1 MATIEILDSNLNKIG
16 LVSNDMPSATPFYD
30 AVHSNRIA
38 ENGVRVYSETISLKV
53 PSQYPEA
60 ELLERGNHL
69 LIEDSKGRYKLFAI
83 EETSESING
92 NSHLKSVD
100 VAYNAFITDMRNYT
114 YIEEPK
120 TFSPATTTDI
130 IKFICAGAGW
140 NYGELTELYHGSAK
154 TFEVLEGN
162 ALSSLDS
169 FTTQFGIDIEA
180 YVEVVNGK
188 IKDKIVKFSMTDPTT
203 VATSRFEYRQDLT
216 DATRKATNTDFA
228 TMLYPYTMADDE
240 GKRKSI
246 KEINEVTNPYNG
258 KKEKLPYIYDAEAN
272 DKYNNG
278 RPYIKLKIQTDTI
291 GTKEATLAWAKEQ
304 LNYYNHPK
312 YEYSVGIHLF
322 RQRPAL
328 GDYVELVDLEMSP
341 PLSIKARVIAEERDL
356 ATGIDDKIVIGE
368 FKEVEIREPD
378 SIKALQE
385 QLANLQ
391 QSKKPVYDIQD
402 FQEVTSEGAT
412 LRVVVRED
420 GRIMNLDNTSF
431 SWKRFDNNTQ
441 ELDEAWSAGHASAG
455 PQIKVS
461 VADFDKYSYYC
472 YVTIEDYDYIGR
484 ADFRTG
490 MTDFLKRVNRYVDSD
505 TAVLAFFTD
514 SHYDNNSSK
523 KDDSMKESFARALTY
538 ERNVI
543 EFTRQAN
550 VDAVIH
556 GGDVID
562 GRKEDKSIAITNL
575 DSAIGGLR
583 NAKAPRI
590 IMRGNHDTNP
600 IFAPKAQQFRADGP
614 IPNKDAYGIFTQF
627 WQEDGIRSDDNTNA
641 VYGFYDIPNKDIRLI
656 FLDPMDLDEV
666 TEKKGENLLQ
676 THSPTYET
684 ITVNATASQYKT
696 NAIDVDGVRVKAG
709 DTITFRA
716 KVKTTNNRYGTARLL
731 CYRTDGTTS
740 ANNALLANRVRGEGY
755 TYITYT
761 IPTAVKRIE
770 FGFANDGGATGTP
783 YDIEVKEA
791 KAEIAST
798 PTDYKFFE
806 EKRKYVTRTTYA
818 YGSKQL
824 EWLADTLIE
833 TPDTSDVLL
842 LTHVALTR
850 DSTTIEEINKHL
862 VIDIINA
869 WRAGGAKTFT
879 STRADYLVNFT
890 RDFGAPT
897 GSNLI
902 ATISGHNHKDTA
914 GRSPLFNSIIPN
926 FTRTCVF
933 RGYDEN
939 EWANRPF
946 DSLYET
952 AFDAII
958 IDKKNTTIRFVRY
971 GYGEDK
977 ITNYTARTVID
988 QDNPNIDEGEVED
1001 NDFNI

>member
-1 MATIEILDSNLNKIG
+1 MATIEILDPKLNKIG
-16 LVSNDMPSATPFYD
+16 LLSNEMPSATPFYD

-38 ENGVRVYSETISLKV
+38 ENGVRIYSETLALKV

-60 ELLERGNHL
+60 DLLERGNHL
-69 LIEDSKGRYKLFAI
+69 LIEDTKGRYKLFAI

-92 NSHLKSVD
+92 NGHLKSVD

-120 TFSPATTTDI
+120 LFSPATTTDI
-130 IKFICAGAGW
+130 IKFICAGSGW

-154 TFEVLEGN
+154 TFEVAEGN
-162 ALSSLDS
+162 ALTSLDS
-169 FTTQFGIDIEA
+169 FTTQFGIDVEA
-180 YVEVVNGK
+180 YVEVSNGK
-188 IKDKIVKFSMTDPTT
+188 IKDKIVKFSTTDADTVPT
-203 VATSRFEYRQDLT
+203 ARFEYRQDLT
-216 DATRKATNTDFA
+216 EATRKATNTDFA
-228 TMLYPYTMADDE
+228 TMLYPYTMADEE

-246 KEINEVTNPYNG
+246 KEVNEITNPYNG
-258 KKEKLPYIYDAEAN
+258 QKEKLPYIYDAEAN
-272 DKYNNG
+272 DKYNGG

-304 LNYYNHPK
+304 LKYYNHPK

-322 RQRPAL
+322 RQQPAL

-356 ATGIDDKIVIGE
+356 ATGVGDKIVIGE
-368 FKEVEIREPD
+368 FKEIEIREPD

-385 QLANLQ
+385 QLSNMKQAQ
-391 QSKKPVYDIQD
+391 KPTYEVQD
-402 FQEVTSEGAT
+402 FQEVTAEGAV

-420 GRIMNLDNTSF
+420 GRIMNLDTNQY
-431 SWKRFDNNTQ
+431 SWKRFDNATQ
-441 ELDEAWSAGHASAG
+441 ELDEPWSAGQSGVG

-472 YVTIEDYDYIGR
+472 YVTIEDYDYILR

-514 SHYDNNSSK
+514 SHYDNNSTK
-523 KDDSMKESFARALTY
+523 KDDNMRESFSRALTY

-543 EFTRQAN
+543 EFTRQTN

-562 GRKEDKSIAITNL
+562 GRKEDKSIAMTNL

-600 IFAPKAQQFRADGP
+600 IFAPKAKQFRADGP

-641 VYGFYDIPNKDIRLI
+641 VYGYYDIPNKDIRLI
-656 FLDPMDLDEV
+656 FLDPMDLNEV

-676 THSPTYET
+676 SHSANYET
-684 ITVNATASQYKT
+684 MTVNATGSQYKS
-696 NAIDVDGVRVKAG
+696 NSIEVDGVKLKAG

-716 KVKTTNNRYGTARLL
+716 KVKTPDNRYGTARLV
-731 CYRTDGTTS
+731 CYRADGTST
-740 ANNALLANRVRGEGY
+740 ANTALSANRVRGEGY

-761 IPTAVKRIE
+761 IPTVIKRIE

-791 KAEIAST
+791 KVEIGST
-798 PTDYKFFE
+798 PTAYKFFE
-806 EKRKYVTRTTYA
+806 ENRKYVTRTTYA
-818 YGSKQL
+818 YSAKQL

-833 TPDTSDVLL
+833 TPQTSDVLL
-842 LTHVALTR
+842 FTHVSLTR
-850 DSTTIEEINKHL
+850 NSNTIEEINKQL
-862 VIDIINA
+862 VIDILNA
-869 WRAGGAKTFT
+869 WRTGGTKTFT

-890 RDFGAPT
+890 RNFGSPT
-897 GSNLI
+897 NSTLI

-914 GRSPLFNSIIPN
+914 GRSPLFNSVIPN
-926 FTRTCVF
+926 FTRTCLF
-933 RGYDEN
+933 RGYEEA

-946 DSLYET
+946 DTLYET

-958 IDKKNTTIRFVRY
+958 INKKDTTIRFVRY

-977 ITNYTARTVID
+977 VANYTSRTAID
-988 QDNPNIDEGEVED
+988 QDNPNIDEGEGED